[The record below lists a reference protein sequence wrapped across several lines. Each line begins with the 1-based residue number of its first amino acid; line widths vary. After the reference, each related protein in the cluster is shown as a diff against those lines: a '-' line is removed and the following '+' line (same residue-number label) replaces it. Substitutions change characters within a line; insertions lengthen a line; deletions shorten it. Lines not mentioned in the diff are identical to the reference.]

1 MNIPIINDDVFELD
15 ETFKLEIKVSE
26 EATMVGIRVGCHS
39 FTPVV
44 KIIDDDRKFYIRY
57 C

>member
-26 EATMVGIRVGCHS
+26 EATMVGIRVGCHL

-44 KIIDDDRKFYIRY
+44 KIIDDDRKFYIRDW
-57 C
+57 